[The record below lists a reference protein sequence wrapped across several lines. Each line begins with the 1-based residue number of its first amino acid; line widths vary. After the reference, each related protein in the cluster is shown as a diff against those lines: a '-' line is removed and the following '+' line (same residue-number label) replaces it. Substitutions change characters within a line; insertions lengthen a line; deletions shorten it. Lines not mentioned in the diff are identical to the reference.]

1 MQNTSALV
9 RTGSLASVPEKQRA
23 ALITLLADEDVE
35 VYRTIREKILSY
47 GQPARDWLRSYHLSS
62 DPVLRRRAVEIV
74 EQLDRSVNDH
84 CFHEFCLR
92 CGEDFDLEQAAGLLA
107 RTRYPDAHLE
117 AYTALLDQWTSE
129 IGEQIEG
136 QKEPEKILRAL
147 NEKVFQGLGFRGDE
161 QHHLTPASCY
171 LNRAM
176 DERAANPVNL
186 CVIYLFIARRL
197 RLPVTGIALPGYFLC
212 RYQSPTREIYIDVY
226 HKGKFWTKADCV
238 KFIQTTQIGL
248 QEAHPTAVTPR
259 RILLEMCKSLHQIY
273 EHLEMR
279 QEAARVQRYVM
290 ALAK

>member
-1 MQNTSALV
+1 MQNTTALV
-9 RTGSLASVPEKQRA
+9 RAGSLASVPEKQRA

-35 VYRTIREKILSY
+35 VYRTIRDKILSY
-47 GQPARDWLRSYHLSS
+47 GQPAREWLHTYHLSN
-62 DPVLRRRAVEIV
+62 DPVLRRRAMEIV
-74 EQLDRSVNDH
+74 DQLDRAVNDQ

-107 RTRYPDAHLE
+107 RTRYPDAHLP
-117 AYTALLDQWTSE
+117 AYTALLDQWAKE
-129 IGEQIEG
+129 VAERIEG
-136 QKEPEKILRAL
+136 EKTPETILTAL
-147 NEKVFQGLGFRGDE
+147 NKKLFLALGFRGDE
-161 QHHLTPASCY
+161 QHHLAPASCY
-171 LNRAM
+171 LNCAM
-176 DERAANPVNL
+176 DGRAANPVTL
-186 CVIYLFIARRL
+186 SLIYLLIARRL

-226 HKGKFWTKADCV
+226 HKGKFWSKADCV